1 MIRMRKATISS
12 GKDNSIKSIIEEK
25 NAEIVVKKS
34 KFIASI
40 FKVENKEQAGQA
52 LESVRKKYFD
62 AKHNCYVY
70 RVSEDG
76 TIVERASDDGEP
88 SGTAGAPM
96 LDILKKNDIVNVL
109 IVVTRYFGGILLG
122 TGGLVK
128 AYSDSTKLAIENS
141 GLRDVEIGDRV
152 IYTISYDNIQKL
164 QYICN
169 KNNIK
174 IENIE
179 YGENIL
185 VNVIAIK
192 EKVNLID
199 NSIDILNKDILE
211 DNVIF

>member
-40 FKVENKEQAGQA
+40 FKVENKEQAEQA

-76 TIVERASDDGEP
+76 KIVERASDDGEP

>member
-76 TIVERASDDGEP
+76 KIVERASDDGEP

>member
-1 MIRMRKATISS
+1 M
-12 GKDNSIKSIIEEK
+12 
-25 NAEIVVKKS
+25 
-34 KFIASI
+34 
-40 FKVENKEQAGQA
+40 
-52 LESVRKKYFD
+52 
-62 AKHNCYVY
+62 
-70 RVSEDG
+70 
-76 TIVERASDDGEP
+76 
-88 SGTAGAPM
+88 
-96 LDILKKNDIVNVL
+96 
-109 IVVTRYFGGILLG
+109 VTRYFGGILLG

-141 GLRDVEIGDRV
+141 GLKDVEIGDRV

-169 KNNIK
+169 KNNIR